1 MQPMHE
7 GKPPLPLHDQERQ
20 EPKPGSKWCVSHV
33 SPLFH
38 LTPLFHVSPPVSA
51 NYKDNLLISTSVIN
65 LYISQYWGQMAGY
78 CGVDV
83 DSVLTFFP
91 HADSPIGKL
100 QTFSVLALY
109 FRSHGKAAESQK
121 FLE

>member
-1 MQPMHE
+1 M
-7 GKPPLPLHDQERQ
+7 KVNLHCLYTTKKGRNQNPD
-20 EPKPGSKWCVSHV
+20 PNGAC
-33 SPLFH
+33 LMFH
-38 LTPLFHVSPPVSA
+38 PCFTSRPCFMFHPPVSA